1 MYRDKRRKAKAQSE
15 FTKPSVI
22 SGNIIR
28 LFFMQVKSKRR
39 SKENTRLISDEND
52 HLTSRN
58 EDKAVVFNAL

>member
-1 MYRDKRRKAKAQSE
+1 
-15 FTKPSVI
+15 
-22 SGNIIR
+22 
-28 LFFMQVKSKRR
+28 MQVKSKRR